1 LSFPFPEP
9 AAAAVFRRADTLWI
23 VFDSKSALDV
33 SALVGD
39 PNHIDAGHIIRGA
52 EFSRDGDAAIVRI
65 RLDHPHLASIVADGS
80 GWSLTIGETVSDPTR
95 ALDITRNLVGQNR
108 ASVTV
113 NFEHAHQL
121 HRVRDPEVGDSLWVV
136 TGFVPVRGFIDE
148 HDFVEFRA
156 LASTQ
161 GVVIAPLAD
170 DLHVELSADHIVIG
184 RPGGLTLSSS
194 LQGVLHG
201 TALRPIMFDAETWGF
216 DRKAKFGE
224 RQTQLMSA
232 AAATPPGK
240 RAQQRLDLAR
250 FYLAREM
257 YPEAKGVLDVIL
269 SEDRSASQDAN
280 VSVLR
285 AITEIMMNRPDAALK
300 DLANPAIGDQ
310 HDAPLWRAMAYA
322 GQGKWAMARDSFRRV
337 ESSIADLPVE
347 LQRLALKS
355 EMRAA
360 IEVGDFA
367 GASQEFNDIQ
377 TVGLPRELQPAI
389 SVLLG
394 RLNEGMGR
402 KQEALN
408 AYRTAADSWDR
419 PAAAEG
425 RLREAALRYALGDL
439 KREDVLSELEALT
452 TIWRGDE
459 TEIGALEIMAR
470 LYTEE
475 ARYRDS
481 FYVMRTAVAAH
492 PDSDMTRRIQDQAA
506 ATFESLFLGDKGDA
520 LSAIDALALF
530 YDFREL
536 TPISR
541 RGDEMIRRL
550 ADRLVAVDLLDQAAE
565 LLQYQVDRRL
575 QGAARAQ
582 VATRLAVVYLMNH
595 KPEQAL
601 ATLRGTN
608 AGDLASEFHD
618 QRLLLEARA
627 LSDLGRHDLALEVIG
642 QLDGREAIRLRA
654 DILWAARR
662 WAAAAEQIELYYGER
677 WNDFEPLKDVERAD
691 ILRAAT
697 GFALGEDTLGL
708 ARLHEKYAA
717 KMAQTPDERAFE
729 IVSAPLGT
737 SGKEFRDIARAAV
750 SVETLEGFLRDMEA
764 RYPHASPIPK
774 PVASPAA
781 ASPAGAPVTTVAP
794 SPAPGA
800 SDRPAPARAGGKTA
814 RL

>member
-1 LSFPFPEP
+1 
-9 AAAAVFRRADTLWI
+9 
-23 VFDSKSALDV
+23 
-33 SALVGD
+33 
-39 PNHIDAGHIIRGA
+39 
-52 EFSRDGDAAIVRI
+52 
-65 RLDHPHLASIVADGS
+65 
-80 GWSLTIGETVSDPTR
+80 
-95 ALDITRNLVGQNR
+95 
-108 ASVTV
+108 
-113 NFEHAHQL
+113 
-121 HRVRDPEVGDSLWVV
+121 
-136 TGFVPVRGFIDE
+136 
-148 HDFVEFRA
+148 
-156 LASTQ
+156 
-161 GVVIAPLAD
+161 
-170 DLHVELSADHIVIG
+170 
-184 RPGGLTLSSS
+184 
-194 LQGVLHG
+194 
-201 TALRPIMFDAETWGF
+201 
-216 DRKAKFGE
+216 
-224 RQTQLMSA
+224 
-232 AAATPPGK
+232 
-240 RAQQRLDLAR
+240 
-250 FYLAREM
+250 
-257 YPEAKGVLDVIL
+257 
-269 SEDRSASQDAN
+269 
-280 VSVLR
+280 
-285 AITEIMMNRPDAALK
+285 
-300 DLANPAIGDQ
+300 
-310 HDAPLWRAMAYA
+310 
-322 GQGKWAMARDSFRRV
+322 
-337 ESSIADLPVE
+337 
-347 LQRLALKS
+347 
-355 EMRAA
+355 
-360 IEVGDFA
+360 
-367 GASQEFNDIQ
+367 
-377 TVGLPRELQPAI
+377 
-389 SVLLG
+389 
-394 RLNEGMGR
+394 
-402 KQEALN
+402 
-408 AYRTAADSWDR
+408 
-419 PAAAEG
+419 
-425 RLREAALRYALGDL
+425 
-439 KREDVLSELEALT
+439 
-452 TIWRGDE
+452 
-459 TEIGALEIMAR
+459 MAR